1 MSSAWSWYV
10 MILVVLNIGGCALLL
25 WWTARRR
32 GGESTSGTAGT
43 TGHVWDGD
51 LREYTKPMPRWWI
64 IWFYLTIVFAI
75 AYLVWYPGFG
85 NFAGSSGWTAAKEHD
100 AAVALAQEKLAPL
113 FARFDGQ
120 PIDRIAT
127 DPEGLALGKSIFAN
141 NCAACHGSDARGA
154 KGFPN
159 LVDDDW
165 QWGGSPDDILATVL
179 NGRQAAMP
187 PMGAALGGDEVVTQV
202 AVYVQSLS
210 GQKVDPGMAAAGK
223 PKFELL
229 CAACHTPAG
238 TGNPLLGAPNLT
250 DTIWLYGSDFN
261 TIRDGIVNGHAG
273 QMPAHLPLIGETR
286 VRLAAA
292 WVYAQSHPSNDSAKN
307 P

>member
-25 WWTARRR
+25 WWTSRRR
-32 GGESTSGTAGT
+32 GIDGDDASGT

-75 AYLVWYPGFG
+75 AYLAWYPGFG

-100 AAVALAQEKLAPL
+100 ADVAAAQEKLAPL

-120 PIDRIAT
+120 PIDVIAA
-127 DPEGLALGKSIFAN
+127 DAEGVALGKSIFAN
-141 NCAACHGSDARGA
+141 HCAACHGSDARGA
-154 KGFPN
+154 RGFPN
-159 LVDDDW
+159 LVDTDW
-165 QWGGSPDDILATVL
+165 QWGGDPDTILTTIL
-179 NGRQAAMP
+179 YGRQAAMP
-187 PMGAALGGDEVVTQV
+187 PMAAALGGDEAVTQV
-202 AVYVQSLS
+202 AAYVQSLS
-210 GQKVDPGMAAAGK
+210 GQKADPGLAAAGK

-229 CAACHTPAG
+229 CGACHTPAG

-250 DTIWLYGSDFN
+250 DNIWLYGNDFN
-261 TIRDGIVNGHAG
+261 TIRDGIVNGHNG
-273 QMPAHLPLIGETR
+273 QMPAHLPLLGETR

-292 WVYAQSHPSNDSAKN
+292 WVYAQSHPAMPSSKT

>member
-1 MSSAWSWYV
+1 MSNAWSWYV
-10 MILVVLNIGGCALLL
+10 MFLVVLNIGGCALLL

-32 GGESTSGTAGT
+32 GSEGASGTAGT

-75 AYLVWYPGFG
+75 GYLVWYPGFG
-85 NFAGSSGWTAAKEHD
+85 NFAGTSGWTSAREHD
-100 AAVALAQEKLAPL
+100 AAVAAAQAKLAPL
-113 FARFDGQ
+113 YARFEGQ
-120 PIDRIAT
+120 PIDRIAA
-127 DPEGLALGKSIFAN
+127 DPEAVALGKSIFAN

-159 LVDDDW
+159 LVDNDW
-165 QWGGSPDDILATVL
+165 QWGGDPATILATVL
-179 NGRQAAMP
+179 NGRQATMP
-187 PMGAALGGDEVVTQV
+187 PMGAVLGSDEAITQV

-223 PKFELL
+223 LKFETI

-250 DTIWLYGSDFN
+250 DTIWLYGNDFN
-261 TIRDGIVNGHAG
+261 TIRDGIVAGHAG
-273 QMPAHLPLIGETR
+273 QMPAHLPLLGETR

-292 WVYAQSHPSNDSAKN
+292 WVYAQTHPSNEPAKA

>member
-10 MILVVLNIGGCALLL
+10 MILVVLNIGGCVVLL
-25 WWTARRR
+25 WWTSRRR
-32 GGESTSGTAGT
+32 GKSDDASGT
-43 TGHVWDGD
+43 TGHVWDGN

-64 IWFYLTIVFAI
+64 IWFYSTIVFAI
-75 AYLVWYPGFG
+75 GYLIWFPGFG
-85 NFAGSSGWTAAKEHD
+85 NFAGSSGWTSIKEHD
-100 AAVALAQEKLAPL
+100 AAVAEAQAKLAPL
-113 FARFDGQ
+113 FARFEGQ
-120 PIDRIAT
+120 PIDRIAE
-127 DPEGLALGKSIFAN
+127 DAEALALGKSIFAN

-165 QWGGSPDDILATVL
+165 QWGGDPETILTTVL

-187 PMGAALGGDEVVTQV
+187 PMGAALGGDEAVTQV

-210 GQKVDPGMAAAGK
+210 GQKVDSGMAAAGQA
-223 PKFELL
+223 KFELI

-250 DTIWLYGSDFN
+250 DNIWLYGNDFN

-273 QMPAHLPLIGETR
+273 QMPAYLPLLGETR
-286 VRLAAA
+286 ARLAAA
-292 WVYAQSHPSNDSAKN
+292 WVYAQTQASNASDES

>member
-1 MSSAWSWYV
+1 

-286 VRLAAA
+286 VRLVAA

>member
-1 MSSAWSWYV
+1 

>member
-10 MILVVLNIGGCALLL
+10 MILVVLNIGGCVLLL

-32 GGESTSGTAGT
+32 ASARDDASGT

-64 IWFYLTIVFAI
+64 IWFYSTIVFAI
-75 AYLVWYPGFG
+75 GYLIWFPGFG
-85 NFAGSSGWTAAKEHD
+85 TFTGTSGWTSAKEHD
-100 AAVALAQEKLAPL
+100 AAVAQAQAKLAPL
-113 FARFDGQ
+113 FARFEGQ
-120 PIDRIAT
+120 SIDRIAA
-127 DPEGLALGKSIFAN
+127 DAEGVALGKSIFAN
-141 NCAACHGSDARGA
+141 HCAACHGSDARGA

-159 LVDDDW
+159 LVDNDW
-165 QWGGSPDDILATVL
+165 QWGGDPDTILSTVR

-187 PMGAALGGDEVVTQV
+187 PMGAALGGDDAVTQV

-210 GQKVDPGMAAAGK
+210 GQQVDAGMAAAGK
-223 PKFELL
+223 AQFELI
-229 CAACHTPAG
+229 CAACHGGGG

-250 DTIWLYGSDFN
+250 DTTWLYGSDFN
-261 TIRDGIVNGHAG
+261 TIRDGIVNGHGG
-273 QMPAHLPLIGETR
+273 QMPAHLPLLGETR

-292 WVYAQSHPSNDSAKN
+292 WVYAQTHPSGESSKA